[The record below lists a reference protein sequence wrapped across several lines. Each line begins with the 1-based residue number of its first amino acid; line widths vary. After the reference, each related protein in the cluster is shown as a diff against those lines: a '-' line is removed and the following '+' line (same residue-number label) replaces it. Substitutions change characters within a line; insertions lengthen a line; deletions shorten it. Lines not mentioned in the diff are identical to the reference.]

1 MASTSSAFSDFA
13 TFFEKAVALG
23 LRLFWRVCLTLQFL
37 GRSGRERTEACITIS
52 CRGIK
57 HVLTCTRKEKQV
69 RHASAC
75 PGQSPSPGKLL
86 NCEKQ
91 YVFEFENKGTRT
103 ATYISAYK
111 TLQKIVQDICIFG
124 TSRTWEACRSFGK
137 FKLCCTTRQYKAWTG
152 SAYSHRRQH
161 IDLDKEEE
169 NKRERIQTQRRR
181 QTCQNVRRLHTKCV
195 PISRVLEAQ
204 AHDSPVGNRF
214 HITRYT
220 GRNNTTF
227 FKRGKYISVRITLL
241 R

>member
-137 FKLCCTTRQYKAWTG
+137 FKLCCTSYSSVQSLNRVCVQPSKAAHRPRQRGRKQERKDTDTETQTDMSKRPTLTYEVRTHFPRFGSSGAWLPG
-152 SAYSHRRQH
+152 R
-161 IDLDKEEE
+161 K
-169 NKRERIQTQRRR
+169 
-181 QTCQNVRRLHTKCV
+181 
-195 PISRVLEAQ
+195 PISY
-204 AHDSPVGNRF
+204 HKIYWS
-214 HITRYT
+214 
-220 GRNNTTF
+220 
-227 FKRGKYISVRITLL
+227 K
-241 R
+241 